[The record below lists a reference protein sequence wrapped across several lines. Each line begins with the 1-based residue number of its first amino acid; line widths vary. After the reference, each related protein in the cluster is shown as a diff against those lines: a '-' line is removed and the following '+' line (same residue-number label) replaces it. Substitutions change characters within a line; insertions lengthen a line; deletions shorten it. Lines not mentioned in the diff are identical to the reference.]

1 MDLIYVTIFTGAFF
15 FVIIFLPQ
23 MLRVCKEWERAV
35 VFRFG
40 KLQRHRGPGLLVI
53 FPVAERLIK
62 VDLRVVVLEVTA
74 QEVITKDNVTIKVN
88 AVVFM
93 KVVDP
98 VAALIQVEDYRNA
111 VAQFSQSSLRSI
123 IGQSELDEILVRR
136 DEINRNLQKI
146 IDGATEPW
154 GVQVTAV
161 EIKDVELPESMQRA
175 MARQAEAER
184 EKRAKIIHADGE
196 FQAAKRLSDA
206 AEQMS
211 NPTAM
216 QLRYLQTM
224 VEISVEKSSTILFP
238 VPIDTLKTFT
248 EAYRSVHSS
257 QDVHRR
263 ESVASESEIAQDS
276 SAQE

>member
-1 MDLIYVTIFTGAFF
+1 MRI
-15 FVIIFLPQ
+15 
-23 MLRVCKEWERAV
+23 CKEWERGV
-35 VFRFG
+35 IFRFG
-40 KLQRHRGPGLLVI
+40 KLNRSRGPGLIFLV
-53 FPVAERLIK
+53 PLIDRIVK
-62 VDLRVVVLEVTA
+62 VDLRVVVMEVTA

-93 KVVDP
+93 RVVDP
-98 VAALIQVEDYRNA
+98 EAALIQVEDYSHA

-136 DEINRNLQKI
+136 DDINRSLQRI
-146 IDGATEPW
+146 IDEATEPW
-154 GVQVTAV
+154 GVKVTAV
-161 EIKDVELPESMQRA
+161 EIKDVELPTSMQRA

-196 FQAAKRLSDA
+196 FEAALKLSQA

-211 NPTAM
+211 NPSAM
-216 QLRYLQTM
+216 QLRYLQTL

-248 EAYRSVHSS
+248 RDLTSHVKTNGEQAFAVRG
-257 QDVHRR
+257 R
-263 ESVASESEIAQDS
+263 EPAI
-276 SAQE
+276 QE

>member
-1 MDLIYVTIFTGAFF
+1 MDFIMNYFAETLFLGLILLAVFMSAF
-15 FVIIFLPQ
+15 PQ
-23 MLRVCKEWERAV
+23 LMRICKEWERGV
-35 VFRFG
+35 IFRFG
-40 KLQRHRGPGLLVI
+40 KLNRSRGPGLIFLVPFI
-53 FPVAERLIK
+53 DRIIK
-62 VDLRVVVLEVTA
+62 VDLRVVVMEVTA

-93 KVVDP
+93 RVVDP
-98 VAALIQVEDYRNA
+98 EAALIQVEDYSHA

-136 DEINRNLQKI
+136 DDINRRLQRI
-146 IDGATEPW
+146 IDEATEPW
-154 GVQVTAV
+154 GVKVTAV
-161 EIKDVELPESMQRA
+161 EIKDVELPTSMQRA

-196 FQAAKRLSDA
+196 FEAALKLSQA

-211 NPTAM
+211 NPSAM
-216 QLRYLQTM
+216 QLRYLQTL

-248 EAYRSVHSS
+248 QGLSAHAGSNGELKKELEA
-257 QDVHRR
+257 
-263 ESVASESEIAQDS
+263 AKA
-276 SAQE
+276 